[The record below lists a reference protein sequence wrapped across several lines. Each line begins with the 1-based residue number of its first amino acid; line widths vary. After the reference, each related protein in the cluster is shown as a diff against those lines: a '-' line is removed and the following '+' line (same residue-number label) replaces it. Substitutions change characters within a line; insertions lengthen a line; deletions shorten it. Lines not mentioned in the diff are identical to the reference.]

1 MKRIAGVAAFLLL
14 ASALSG
20 TSAQDKGPQNAQGAG
35 VSGTNATG
43 ITDKGSAG
51 AQYDQA
57 ISQPNAKPPVGPSP
71 APRSGDAKAGADV
84 ATRGAPDKGAPPCG
98 SCHGANGEGNLATG
112 FPRLAGLPEQYLSK
126 QLDDYADGSRAHPMM
141 SPIAK
146 ALDAAQRRD
155 VSAYFAGVKPAAA
168 TTAAA
173 SAPPPKGPQ
182 APDLD
187 RARTLARL
195 GDEQLHVQACANCHG
210 PEGAGLPPSYPAL
223 AGQPQAY
230 LASVLNEW
238 RNGNRHNDPS
248 GQMPMI
254 AKALG
259 EADIAS
265 LAALFGAMPPPDAAA
280 TVAHTQ

>member
-1 MKRIAGVAAFLLL
+1 MRYVAVAMLLL
-14 ASALSG
+14 ASALCSV
-20 TSAQDKGPQNAQGAG
+20 SAQDKSNPQATG
-35 VSGTNATG
+35 VSGTNSTG

-51 AQYDQA
+51 AKHDQA
-57 ISQPNAKPPVGPSP
+57 ISQPNANPPVGPSP
-71 APRSGDAKAGADV
+71 APPTGDAKAGADV
-84 ATRGAPDKGAPPCG
+84 ASRGAPDKGAPPCG

-112 FPRLAGLPEQYLSK
+112 FPRLAGLPEHYLSK
-126 QLDDYADGSRAHPMM
+126 QLDDYASGDRTNAMM
-141 SPIAK
+141 SPIAR

-155 VSAYFAGVKPAAA
+155 VSAYFSGVKPAAPN
-168 TTAAA
+168 TAAA
-173 SAPPPKGPQ
+173 PAPPPKGPQ

-238 RNGNRHNDPS
+238 RSGNRHNDSS

-265 LAALFGAMPPPDAAA
+265 LAALFGAMPPPDGTAA
-280 TVAHTQ
+280 VAHTQ